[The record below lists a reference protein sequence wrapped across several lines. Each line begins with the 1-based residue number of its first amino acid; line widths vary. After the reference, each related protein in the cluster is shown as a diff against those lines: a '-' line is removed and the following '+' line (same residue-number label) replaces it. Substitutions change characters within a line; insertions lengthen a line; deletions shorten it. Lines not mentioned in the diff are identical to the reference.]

1 MTGNFMKKHVGI
13 FRMVYPAPSE
23 AFITEQ
29 TSHLKD
35 FEPTMVA
42 TRLIGKSRF
51 PSIVVN
57 PNRHSNFDAQLYA
70 LSRRPELFKQANR
83 LKSLGLL
90 HAHFGP
96 DGVYAMPLAKQL
108 NIPLIVTYHGFET
121 VASKLAMWLSRDL
134 ANYQFLLHE
143 VGLKREAAAIIA
155 VSKFIEKRL
164 IDKGYSKE
172 KIIQHYIG
180 VDTEK
185 FTPALTPALERYI
198 LCVGRHTRRKGIDTL
213 LRAFARI
220 AHKHPEVSLLQVGA
234 GPLTVGLK
242 GLAAELGIERRVR
255 FAGNQPHDQVVG
267 LMRGAEIFALP
278 SRTSGSGDSEALG
291 IVFNEASACGVPVVS
306 THHGGIPE
314 AVRHGET
321 GLLAPENDDQ
331 HLAQHLDALLGDR
344 AEARRMGVLGREFA
358 CEMFDI
364 RRQTAKLEA
373 IYCQFC

>member
-1 MTGNFMKKHVGI
+1 MKKNVGI
-13 FRMVYPAPSE
+13 FRMLYPAPSE

-29 TSHLKD
+29 MNHLKD
-35 FEPTMVA
+35 FEPTVVA
-42 TRLIGKSRF
+42 TQLIGKSHF

-57 PNRHSNFDAQLYA
+57 LDHHSNFDTQLYA
-70 LSRRPELFKQANR
+70 FSRRPQLFKQANK
-83 LKSLGLL
+83 LKSLELL

-108 NIPLIVTYHGFET
+108 AIPLIVTYHGFET
-121 VASKLAMWLSRDL
+121 VASRLAMWLSRDL
-134 ANYQFLLHE
+134 MNYQFLLHE
-143 VGLKREAAAIIA
+143 AGLKRQAAAIIA
-155 VSKFIEKRL
+155 VSEFIEKRL
-164 IDKGYSKE
+164 IEKGYPKE
-172 KIIQHYIG
+172 KIVRHYIG

-185 FTPALTPALERYI
+185 FTPALTPASERYI

-234 GPLTVGLK
+234 GPLSLGLK
-242 GLAAELGIERRVR
+242 ALAAELGIEGRVR
-255 FAGNQPHDQVVG
+255 FVGSQPHDQVVSF
-267 LMRGAEIFALP
+267 MRGAEIFALP

-331 HLAQHLDALLGDR
+331 HLGQHLDTLLGDR
-344 AEARRMGVLGREFA
+344 AEARRMGALGREFT

-364 RRQTAKLEA
+364 RKQTAKLEA